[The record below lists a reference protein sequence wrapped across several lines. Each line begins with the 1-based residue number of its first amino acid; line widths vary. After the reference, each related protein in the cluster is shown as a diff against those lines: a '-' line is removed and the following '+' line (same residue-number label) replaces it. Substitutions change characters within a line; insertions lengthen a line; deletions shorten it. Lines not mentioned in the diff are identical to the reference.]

1 MIALIL
7 VSFCLALGYAATAA
21 FGAMMVPPPPEIL
34 ARLLALLLNGDIAIE
49 GLRTFSRGLAGVFVA
64 NLGGAALGLTAGT
77 WPFAAR
83 LFRPLL
89 AALNAC
95 PPVVWIAF
103 AMVWIGSGG
112 GTPVFAVAAAT
123 LPPMFLA
130 TLEGA
135 RAVDPRLAA
144 MSRLYRVPLCAQ
156 LRQLVIPTVLPFWR
170 AAFAHTAAA
179 AWKVAAVAEFLG
191 SGDGVGARIYWAY
204 RRLEMADLYAWALTI
219 MLLGV
224 AVDTGLATRVRRRQ
238 EVVR

>member
-1 MIALIL
+1 MIALGL
-7 VSFCLALGYAATAA
+7 AAVCLALGYTATAA
-21 FGAMMVPPPPEIL
+21 FGAAMVPPPPEIL
-34 ARLLALLLNGDIAIE
+34 ARLLALTLGGDVAVE
-49 GLRTFSRGLAGVFVA
+49 GLRTFGRGLAGVLVA
-64 NLGGAALGLTAGT
+64 NFLGVALGLAAGV
-77 WPFAAR
+77 WPPAAR

-95 PPVVWIAF
+95 PPVVWIAL

-123 LPPMFLA
+123 LPPLFLA

-144 MSRLYRVPLCAQ
+144 MSRLYGVPMATR
-156 LRQLVIPTVLPFWR
+156 LRRLVIPTTLPFWR
-170 AAFAHTAAA
+170 AAFAHTTAA

-204 RRLEMADLYAWALTI
+204 HRLEMADLYAWALTV
-219 MLLGV
+219 MALGV
-224 AVDTGLATRVRRRQ
+224 AVDAALARTRKREAAR
-238 EVVR
+238 